1 MRKFS
6 SRTWYL
12 VFCII
17 IIIMCRYPK
26 HRHVCVIVRDRPPT
40 HDVFVLG
47 FLDTCTCSVS
57 SINGFV

>member
-12 VFCII
+12 VFCV
-17 IIIMCRYPK
+17 IMYVSVSEASACMY
-26 HRHVCVIVRDRPPT
+26 VRDRPPT
-40 HDVFVLG
+40 QDVFVLG